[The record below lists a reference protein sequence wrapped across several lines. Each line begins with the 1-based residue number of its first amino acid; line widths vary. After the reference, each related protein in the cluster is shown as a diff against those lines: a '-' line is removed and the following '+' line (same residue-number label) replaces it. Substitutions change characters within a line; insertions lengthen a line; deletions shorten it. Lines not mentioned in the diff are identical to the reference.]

1 MRNDSILILPSIPT
15 ISLTL
20 ATLLPDMMATKT
32 SRRLASL
39 SKTFFVSVGITARSG
54 CLQIGVSVPKM
65 SKNNNLSKK
74 FANCK
79 LSLNIYFYVLT
90 TVNYLP
96 S

>member
-1 MRNDSILILPSIPT
+1 MEEINNSILKLPSIPT

-65 SKNNNLSKK
+65 
-74 FANCK
+74 
-79 LSLNIYFYVLT
+79 
-90 TVNYLP
+90 
-96 S
+96 